1 MSWPLAAS
9 LALTTLC
16 ASLQAAVVGGFLILI
31 SSRQAC
37 WRPPGAPFFLLRRR
51 KNRGR
56 KTPPK
61 AGTPPLDSTPAY
73 GIGTAGAHGTGYQAS
88 LWLHPYPVSRCADRL
103 PLRLRLRGCGCG
115 LGDGVV
121 GGFCVERSH
130 AARRHAQ
137 RCGALKAPLK
147 GELAARNALSEGF
160 CGRASGAWSNNALPT
175 SLLLRKTSQSASL
188 TAPLSGEPLA
198 FAALR
203 VTTSSVALVDV
214 VGCRPRW
221 SCVTA
226 AVRKRKRSGERS
238 AHQLTGHGCT
248 CKFAW

>member
-1 MSWPLAAS
+1 M
-9 LALTTLC
+9 
-16 ASLQAAVVGGFLILI
+16 
-31 SSRQAC
+31 
-37 WRPPGAPFFLLRRR
+37 
-51 KNRGR
+51 
-56 KTPPK
+56 
-61 AGTPPLDSTPAY
+61 
-73 GIGTAGAHGTGYQAS
+73 
-88 LWLHPYPVSRCADRL
+88 
-103 PLRLRLRGCGCG
+103 
-115 LGDGVV
+115 V

-137 RCGALKAPLK
+137 RCGAPKAPLK

-203 VTTSSVALVDV
+203 VTTSSVALVDA
-214 VGCRPRW
+214 VGRRPRW

-226 AVRKRKRSGERS
+226 AVRKRKRSGERF
-238 AHQLTGHGCT
+238 AHRQTGYGCSY
-248 CKFAW
+248 KFAWYFVPCAAAVPTPYQGADSKGGGNAPRLWWRLSSPILSSLLKKESGPRRALALSHGRN

>member
-1 MSWPLAAS
+1 M
-9 LALTTLC
+9 
-16 ASLQAAVVGGFLILI
+16 
-31 SSRQAC
+31 
-37 WRPPGAPFFLLRRR
+37 
-51 KNRGR
+51 
-56 KTPPK
+56 
-61 AGTPPLDSTPAY
+61 
-73 GIGTAGAHGTGYQAS
+73 
-88 LWLHPYPVSRCADRL
+88 
-103 PLRLRLRGCGCG
+103 PLRLRLRGCGGG
-115 LGDGVV
+115 LGGGVV

-137 RCGALKAPLK
+137 RCGAPKAPLK

-203 VTTSSVALVDV
+203 VTTSSVALVDA
-214 VGCRPRW
+214 VGRRPRW

-226 AVRKRKRSGERS
+226 AVRKRKRSGERF
-238 AHQLTGHGCT
+238 AHQQTGYGCSY
-248 CKFAW
+248 KFAWYFVQCAAVVLMRYAGVGS

>member
-1 MSWPLAAS
+1 M
-9 LALTTLC
+9 
-16 ASLQAAVVGGFLILI
+16 VG
-31 SSRQAC
+31 
-37 WRPPGAPFFLLRRR
+37 
-51 KNRGR
+51 
-56 KTPPK
+56 
-61 AGTPPLDSTPAY
+61 
-73 GIGTAGAHGTGYQAS
+73 
-88 LWLHPYPVSRCADRL
+88 
-103 PLRLRLRGCGCG
+103 
-115 LGDGVV
+115 GVV

-137 RCGALKAPLK
+137 RCGAPKAPLK

-203 VTTSSVALVDV
+203 VTTSSVALVDA
-214 VGCRPRW
+214 VGRRPRW

-226 AVRKRKRSGERS
+226 AVRKRKRSGERF
-238 AHQLTGHGCT
+238 AHQAGQRMQSQVCLAPRTVCGCSPDPHPRGGSLGRDLPPYAASFFLYSF
-248 CKFAW
+248 FAGEERMEPPEGGSKLVWKKLG

>member
-1 MSWPLAAS
+1 M
-9 LALTTLC
+9 
-16 ASLQAAVVGGFLILI
+16 
-31 SSRQAC
+31 
-37 WRPPGAPFFLLRRR
+37 
-51 KNRGR
+51 
-56 KTPPK
+56 
-61 AGTPPLDSTPAY
+61 
-73 GIGTAGAHGTGYQAS
+73 
-88 LWLHPYPVSRCADRL
+88 
-103 PLRLRLRGCGCG
+103 PLRLRLRGCGCD

-130 AARRHAQ
+130 AARRHSQ
-137 RCGALKAPLK
+137 RCGAPKAPLK

-203 VTTSSVALVDV
+203 VTTSSVALVDA
-214 VGCRPRW
+214 VGRRPRW

-226 AVRKRKRSGERS
+226 AVRKRKRSGKRFAYQVGRRMQS
-238 AHQLTGHGCT
+238 QACLVLRTVCGCSPDVV
-248 CKFAW
+248 CRGGFLGQGDRPLP

>member
-1 MSWPLAAS
+1 MCGPLAAS
-9 LALTTLC
+9 LLLT
-16 ASLQAAVVGGFLILI
+16 
-31 SSRQAC
+31 
-37 WRPPGAPFFLLRRR
+37 
-51 KNRGR
+51 
-56 KTPPK
+56 
-61 AGTPPLDSTPAY
+61 
-73 GIGTAGAHGTGYQAS
+73 H
-88 LWLHPYPVSRCADRL
+88 
-103 PLRLRLRGCGCG
+103 CGCG

-130 AARRHAQ
+130 AARRHLQ
-137 RCGALKAPLK
+137 RCGAPKAPLK

-203 VTTSSVALVDV
+203 VTTSSVALVDA
-214 VGCRPRW
+214 VGRRPRW

-226 AVRKRKRSGERS
+226 AVRKRKRSGERF
-238 AHQLTGHGCT
+238 AHQAGQRMQSQACLVPRTVCGCSPDAVCRGGSLGRGT
-248 CKFAW
+248 APALSGVFLPRFFLRRRRKNRAPGGR